1 MPDKPRT
8 FRRKGPSRP
17 AQRQGGSA
25 GLRDTSA
32 RYQRLRERLM
42 TAEPLCRYHKAQGQI
57 VAATIL
63 DHIIALALGGTND
76 PDNLAPACLDCNT
89 DKARAEQAYLRKG
102 YDVRFV
108 ASDPELGRWLR
119 LSQVVHPEGQ

>member
-1 MPDKPRT
+1 
-8 FRRKGPSRP
+8 
-17 AQRQGGSA
+17 
-25 GLRDTSA
+25 
-32 RYQRLRERLM
+32 M

-89 DKARAEQAYLRKG
+89 EKAKAEQRYLRAG
-102 YDVRFV
+102 HDVRFV
-108 ASDPELGRWLR
+108 ASDPALGRWLTLAGNPTLQR
-119 LSQVVHPEGQ
+119 S